1 MNGMYVEG
9 ARWDYDPFQLE
20 DPQSKVLYSEAPML
34 LVEPVEITKK
44 RSFPHYECPL
54 YRTTERKGTLATTG
68 HSTNF
73 VMDIL
78 LPSDRPQ
85 DYWIRGGV
93 ALLLELSE

>member
-1 MNGMYVEG
+1 MFLEG
-9 ARWDYDPFQLE
+9 ARWDYDTFQLE
-20 DPQSKVLYSEAPML
+20 ESLPKVLYSEAPML
-34 LVEPVEITKK
+34 YLEPVEASKK
-44 RSFPHYECPL
+44 KSFPHYETPL

-85 DYWIRGGV
+85 EYWIRGGV